1 MDESLQV
8 AQSLDVLCVGYA
20 CVDLNFRVSH
30 HPSAD
35 EKLRASAMF
44 SCGGGPAANAAV
56 AIARLGGQAAFAGY
70 LGNDAFGDSH
80 LREFSIEGV
89 SFDYVDRGNAPT
101 PVAAV
106 SIKPNGDRSIIDFR
120 DPKAVAAA
128 SSVSLEEL
136 RPKAVLFDGHQP
148 LLSTNLLDEAR
159 KLGIP
164 TLLDAGSL
172 HEGTLKLYNKVD
184 YLIVSEKFAKQ
195 FTNEDDPRL
204 ALAAMDGAATFV
216 AATWG
221 SDGVYWQ
228 NENGQHHTPA
238 FDIDPID
245 TTGAGDAFHGAFALG
260 LVRGLSPRENMRF
273 SSATGAL
280 TCLKFGAR
288 SALPERQEVGRLS
301 QVRIAKD

>member
-80 LREFSIEGV
+80 LREFSIEG
-89 SFDYVDRGNAPT
+89 YL
-101 PVAAV
+101 
-106 SIKPNGDRSIIDFR
+106 SITWIAETLRLKLRR
-120 DPKAVAAA
+120 
-128 SSVSLEEL
+128 SVSSQMVTARSSIFVIQRPLPL
-136 RPKAVLFDGHQP
+136 RALFRLKNYVRKP
-148 LLSTNLLDEAR
+148 SFSMATNHYFQRIFWMRRANSNPDSPR
-159 KLGIP
+159 R
-164 TLLDAGSL
+164 GSL